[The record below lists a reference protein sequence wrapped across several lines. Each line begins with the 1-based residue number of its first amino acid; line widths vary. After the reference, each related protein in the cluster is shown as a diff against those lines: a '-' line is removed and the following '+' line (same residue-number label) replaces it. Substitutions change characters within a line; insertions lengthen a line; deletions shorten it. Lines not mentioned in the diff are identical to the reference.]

1 MDKGREII
9 KVKDVEKGDNQTIFH
24 AESTADT
31 LKQMR
36 EILQYNTYQ
45 GTNEDRTRYIKLLA
59 NVNFQKYENNTNNW
73 NELES
78 LTRGAEEKG
87 GG

>member
-1 MDKGREII
+1 MDKERKII
-9 KVKDVEKGDNQTIFH
+9 KVTDIEKGDNQTIFH

-36 EILQYNTYQ
+36 EIVQYNTYQ
-45 GTNEDRTRYIKLLA
+45 GRSEDRTCNIKLLA
-59 NVNFQKYENNTNNW
+59 NTNFQKYENKTNNW
-73 NELES
+73 NEHES
-78 LTRGAEEKG
+78 HREKG